1 MDETP
6 DYFIRDGKIYAHH
19 KGTTYVSGGF
29 RDHEPSYNQLLGDAT
44 PININRFLQNNS
56 YLYNYDECR
65 KQTPIESKY
74 KDAFGNNIFEGMI
87 VYCVNTHY
95 DDRFAGYIKGV
106 VVGFTKEFIKIQIM
120 NYDKTIKYHI
130 YDEEPPIKRMPHRV
144 ICLEKV

>member
-1 MDETP
+1 MDE
-6 DYFIRDGKIYAHH
+6 
-19 KGTTYVSGGF
+19 
-29 RDHEPSYNQLLGDAT
+29 
-44 PININRFLQNNS
+44 
-56 YLYNYDECR
+56 R

-106 VVGFTKEFIKIQIM
+106 VVGFTEEFIKIQIM

-130 YDEEPPIKRMPHRV
+130 YDENPPIYFLGQFLVNYFSLTDDENK
-144 ICLEKV
+144 